1 MNIYEP
7 CVFGGD
13 PCELKQLA
21 SHLVEHLLAGAV
33 PISSPLDS
41 DPVHL
46 VFRRK
51 DVLIQF
57 VLFSRELGE
66 EGFEILLDHVAK
78 LEAKRGEQHDPTLQE
93 IGICLAAPGFSQN
106 FLSRVPF
113 ELVRITLIEWSLICS
128 ENQEA
133 ILVRT
138 VRKGIGLD
146 PVSPKIV
153 GNEETKKSFQ
163 PSLRYS
169 AQELSTPELI
179 TFSRFGMELR
189 SRREQ
194 AKSAFKS

>member
-13 PCELKQLA
+13 SRELKQLA
-21 SHLVEHLLAGAV
+21 SHLAEYLLPGAV
-33 PISSPLDS
+33 PLSGPLDS

-46 VFRRK
+46 TLRQK
-51 DVLIQF
+51 EVLIQF
-57 VLFSRELGE
+57 VLFSRELRE

-78 LEAKRGEQHDPTLQE
+78 LEAKRNEQHDPTLQE
-93 IGICLAAPGFSQN
+93 IGICLAAPGFSQS

-113 ELVRITLIEWSLICS
+113 ELVRISLIEWSSIRS
-128 ENQEA
+128 ESHEA

-138 VRKGIGLD
+138 ARKGIGLD
-146 PVSPKIV
+146 PASGKIV
-153 GNEETKKSFQ
+153 RNEETKKSLQ
-163 PSLRYS
+163 PSVRYS
-169 AQELSTPELI
+169 PQELSTPELI

-194 AKSAFKS
+194 AKSAV